1 MTRLENYE
9 TLFKN
14 IETNVK
20 IILEA
25 LSNRLPANSE
35 IDKYEKRAIQKV
47 FDEIINETKQYFKQF
62 KDSIKKI
69 E

>member
-1 MTRLENYE
+1 MNSLENYE

-14 IETNVK
+14 IETNVR

-25 LSNRLPANSE
+25 LSNRLPTNSE
-35 IDKYEKRAIQKV
+35 INKFEKKAIQKV
-47 FDEIINETKQYFKQF
+47 INDIVIETKQYFKQF
-62 KDSIKKI
+62 KDNIKEI